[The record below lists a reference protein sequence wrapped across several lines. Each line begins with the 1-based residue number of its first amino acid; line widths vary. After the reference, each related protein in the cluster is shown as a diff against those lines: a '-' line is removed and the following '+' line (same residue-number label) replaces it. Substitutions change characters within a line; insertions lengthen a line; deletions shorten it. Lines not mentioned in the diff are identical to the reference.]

1 MIKRSFTEYVKDKFD
16 DLIWREI
23 EKFCEDKDADDLSL
37 KLYNITAPGEIEIND
52 IRVKYVNVDDKP
64 GTLISFDIICETD
77 FTIYDNDVYHND
89 KEEISSTWFIISCN
103 GDLQDNLD
111 SLEVIEVDLYSSK
124 NHRSA
129 PMSDSLVRYIKKENL
144 EDIAAKIIK
153 KYYPEAHVQ
162 ANYVDHEIL
171 TKRLGLTVIKE
182 KLSLDGTIFGQIF
195 FRDAAAKVYK
205 DDVETSID
213 VKRGTILVDWNANFQ
228 RNLGCYNNTI
238 FHECVHWIL
247 HQKAFELERL
257 YNEELSRIRCNVV
270 GGIEGSYSDSTSW
283 MEWQAN
289 ALAPK
294 LQMPL
299 VAFKLKTNEIAK
311 KYRDDYSYFEMMPFL
326 IEELSTFF
334 NTSKQATKLRLIDAG
349 YDEARGALIYLDG
362 HYVESHKIKRDELES
377 NQTYSISAQDAATI
391 SITNSNIRDALARGE
406 YQFVDNHFIK
416 NDPKYLNKDI
426 LGITRLTKYAK
437 ANMHE
442 CALKFNLKLKGDVD
456 SQYHTVCYLNRDKN
470 SPFTFEIEFDG
481 GLSTEVQSIVL
492 KEHVEDA
499 KNLYEILPNTLSA
512 ALKEC
517 LKWKKMTQK
526 EVADS
531 TGISEKSI
539 GKIINGVH
547 APSLNN
553 LILICL
559 AMNLHPIV
567 SSHLLEKSGRRF
579 LYSNNDH
586 IWLNFALNTLYMKD
600 IDEIR
605 SFLIDKGVANI

>member
-1 MIKRSFTEYVKDKFD
+1 MGKRSFKEYVKNKFYN
-16 DLIWREI
+16 LIWREV
-23 EKFCEDKDADDLSL
+23 EKFCENKDVDDLSL
-37 KLYNITAPGEIEIND
+37 RLYNITAPGDINIDDIE
-52 IRVKYVNVDDKP
+52 VKYVIVDDRP
-64 GTLISFDIICETD
+64 ETWIFFDIICEVN
-77 FTIYDNDVYHND
+77 FLIYDKDIYHND
-89 KEEISSTWFIISCN
+89 NEELSRTWIKISCE
-103 GDLQDNLD
+103 GDLKDNLN
-111 SLEVIEVDLYSSK
+111 SLKVIEVEVYPGK
-124 NHRSA
+124 VKPIA
-129 PMSDSLVRYIKKENL
+129 PMSDSLVRFIKKDDLEN
-144 EDIAAKIIK
+144 IASKITQE
-153 KYYPEAHVQ
+153 YYPEAYLKP
-162 ANYVDHEIL
+162 NYVDHEIL
-171 TKRLGLTVIKE
+171 IKRLGLTVIKE

-195 FRDAAAKVYK
+195 FRDATAKVYK
-205 DDVETSID
+205 DDVETDIE

-299 VAFKLKTNEIAK
+299 VAFKLKTNEISK

-349 YDEARGALIYLDG
+349 YEEARGALIYLDG

-377 NQTYSISAQDAATI
+377 NQTYSISAQDAAI
-391 SITNSNIRDALARGE
+391 LSITNSNIRDALERGE

-426 LGITRLTKYAK
+426 LGKTRLTKYAK

-481 GLSTEVQSIVL
+481 ELSTEAQSTVL
-492 KEHVEDA
+492 KEHMEDA
-499 KNLYEILPNTLSA
+499 KNLYEILPNTLCA

-517 LKWKKMTQK
+517 LKWKKMKQK

-547 APSLNN
+547 VPSLNN
-553 LILICL
+553 LVLICL

-567 SSHLLEKSGRRF
+567 SFHLLEKSGHRF
-579 LYSNNDH
+579 SYNNNDH
-586 IWLNFALNTLYMKD
+586 IWLSFALNTFYMKD

-605 SFLIDKGVANI
+605 NFLIDKGVANI